1 MSQPPPVPLKDSK
14 DDETFPL
21 EADAIDEDALEEE
34 HDQEF
39 SHSPFVSAFLQR
51 WKLYVPFLLV
61 LFALGTWYLSWSII
75 RANIVANVTQWRAQ
89 EAREGRQWTCPQQSV
104 SGFPF
109 RIEVRCDAPEATIN
123 TAQGAV
129 QIKLKALTVVGQV
142 FTSGH
147 LIAEATGPMI
157 TTFPLGQSLEMN
169 WKNLQISLQE
179 QQGIIVRAS
188 SVGELMAFRLNF
200 PQAAMPQTGQE
211 KGQEPVTTH
220 VLYAEKLSIH
230 LRPNPQLWSTQ
241 AAYDLAVIGEN
252 IASPQLDEA
261 VGGKEPLQLSLESTL
276 SQMLVLMSRP
286 LPTSLDMWRLSGGRV
301 NIASLQM
308 RKGDKNVITRG
319 DLTLDA
325 QRRLEGRLDLSAA
338 GIESV
343 IQRLTDNNPQTNAL
357 IASGL
362 SFLNRTTPNDSS
374 GTSAAALKS
383 MPPVRFEKGRIF
395 MGPLPIGKLT
405 PIL

>member
-1 MSQPPPVPLKDSK
+1 L
-14 DDETFPL
+14 
-21 EADAIDEDALEEE
+21 A
-34 HDQEF
+34 
-39 SHSPFVSAFLQR
+39 
-51 WKLYVPFLLV
+51 
-61 LFALGTWYLSWSII
+61 
-75 RANIVANVTQWRAQ
+75 
-89 EAREGRQWTCPQQSV
+89 
-104 SGFPF
+104 
-109 RIEVRCDAPEATIN
+109 
-123 TAQGAV
+123 
-129 QIKLKALTVVGQV
+129 VVGQV

-200 PQAAMPQTGQE
+200 PQAALQQTGQE
-211 KGQEPVTTH
+211 TVDTR

-230 LRPNPQLWSTQ
+230 VRPNPQLWSTQ

-308 RKGDKNVITRG
+308 RKGDKNVIARG

-374 GTSAAALKS
+374 GTSATALKS
-383 MPPVRFEKGRIF
+383 MPPMRFEKGRIF
-395 MGPLPIGKLT
+395 IGPLPIGKLT
-405 PIL
+405 PLL